1 MLVFLIVILQL
12 GLFGFLAMVFIG
24 SIVNSKPSKLVLIS
38 AISMTLLMGIC
49 FYNYE
54 MSSFNNEPYFFI
66 FAILAGIGMVSF
78 WLSKSPWYFSK
89 QMNIFFRLG
98 TGLLFWI
105 SLFTV
110 IKFFPYMPFVWFPL
124 YGIMAIAPVFFA
136 LMAMEELIRKRP
148 RNYSL
153 NPLVALGSSLA
164 LLMLIQFG
172 LNVFTTSNWV
182 LIELFNP
189 TNTVV

>member
-1 MLVFLIVILQL
+1 
-12 GLFGFLAMVFIG
+12 
-24 SIVNSKPSKLVLIS
+24 
-38 AISMTLLMGIC
+38 
-49 FYNYE
+49 
-54 MSSFNNEPYFFI
+54 
-66 FAILAGIGMVSF
+66 
-78 WLSKSPWYFSK
+78 
-89 QMNIFFRLG
+89 
-98 TGLLFWI
+98 
-105 SLFTV
+105 
-110 IKFFPYMPFVWFPL
+110 MPFVWFPL